1 MKQRPVSRAAGAK
14 KGQSPEKIEEGWLI
28 YRRDRSGEEL
38 CCLTLEGL
46 SRSSRIPVP
55 ALERMI
61 RRGLIESMPDDDRLF
76 PPETVRRAVKVE
88 RLRLQLQIGLDG
100 LEVILRLLDRMEAME
115 REMALLRR
123 TGL

>member
-1 MKQRPVSRAAGAK
+1 MKQKPVSRASGVKKARSPAK
-14 KGQSPEKIEEGWLI
+14 IREGWLI
-28 YRRDRSGEEL
+28 YREDESGEER

-61 RRGLIESMPDDDRLF
+61 GRGLIASMPDNDRLF

-88 RLRLQLQIGLDG
+88 RLRLHLQIGLDG
-100 LEVILRLLDRMEAME
+100 LEVILRLLDRMETME
-115 REMALLRR
+115 REIALLRR